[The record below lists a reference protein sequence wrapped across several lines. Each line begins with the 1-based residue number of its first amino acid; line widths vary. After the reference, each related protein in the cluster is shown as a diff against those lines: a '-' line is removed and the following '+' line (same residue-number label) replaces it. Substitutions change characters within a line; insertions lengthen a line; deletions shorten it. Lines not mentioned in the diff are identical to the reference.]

1 VTSGVAREDHPRR
14 DTGVSDDI
22 VFFDTF
28 ESPIGPLTAAATDA
42 GLTAL
47 LFETHRHGPSGAE
60 TARWRAA
67 RASGAPAARVLEAA
81 RAQLDAYFAGTR
93 TTFDLPLAPRG
104 TPFQHRV
111 WRALRDIPYGET
123 VSYAEVA
130 RRIGAPDAVR
140 AVGAANGRN
149 PVSIVVPCHRV
160 IGADGALTGYGGGI
174 ERKRW
179 LLAHEGWRGAE
190 APSLFDRAADR

>member
-1 VTSGVAREDHPRR
+1 MRSGTAREDHPRR

-22 VFFDTF
+22 VFFDSF
-28 ESPIGPLTAAATDA
+28 ESPIGTLTAAATDA

-47 LFETHRHGPSGAE
+47 LFETRRHGPSEAE

-67 RASGAPAARVLEAA
+67 REAGAPATRVLDAA
-81 RAQLDAYFAGTR
+81 RAQLGAYFAGTL
-93 TTFDLPLAPRG
+93 TAFDLPLAPRG

-111 WRALRDIPYGET
+111 WRALLEIPYGET
-123 VSYAEVA
+123 VSYAEIA

-160 IGADGALTGYGGGI
+160 IGANGALTGYGGGI

-179 LLAHEGWRGAE
+179 LLAHEGWRGTE
-190 APSLFDRAADR
+190 APSLFDRMDGR